1 MTIMIRKG
9 ETFRRVLRP
18 TAKPYIYK
26 PITAI
31 TKSAPVTITAP
42 NHGLVSGQL
51 VAIVSVKGMVEI
63 NSPLDSNGEPELTA
77 YRKVTVVDANTITIN
92 DINSSDFGT
101 YTSGGYLQFFTPI
114 DMTGCKARRSIKDR
128 EGGTLLLSLTTENG
142 GLVIDNT
149 AHTITEIIP
158 ASVTETLTWSR
169 GVSDLELVNTVSGEV
184 SKIITHGGSHIED
197 VVVLGEIT
205 T

>member
-1 MTIMIRKG
+1 MTITIRKG

-31 TKSAPVTITAP
+31 TKSAPVMITAP
-42 NHGLVSGQL
+42 SHGLVSGQL
-51 VAIVSVKGMVEI
+51 VAIVSVKGMREI
-63 NSPLDSNGEPELTA
+63 NSELDSNGEPVLTA
-77 YRKVTVVDANTITIN
+77 YRKVTVIDANTIAIN
-92 DINSSDFGT
+92 NVNSSDFGT

-114 DMTGCKARRSIKDR
+114 DMTGCTARRSIKDR

-142 GLVIDNT
+142 RLVIDNM

-158 ASVTETLTWSR
+158 ASVTEAITWRR
-169 GVSDLELVNTVSGEV
+169 GVSDLELVNTISGHV
-184 SKIITHGGSHIED
+184 SKIMTHGGSHIED

>member
-1 MTIMIRKG
+1 MTITIRKG
-9 ETFRRVLRP
+9 EAFRRVLRP

-31 TKSAPVTITAP
+31 TRSAPVMITAP
-42 NHGLVSGQL
+42 NHGLVSGQF
-51 VAIVSVKGMVEI
+51 VAIVSVKGMREI
-63 NSPLDSNGEPELTA
+63 NSELDANREPVLTA
-77 YRKVTVVDANTITIN
+77 YRKVTVVDPDTITIN
-92 DINSSDFGT
+92 EINSSDFGT
-101 YTSGGYLQFFTPI
+101 YTSGGYLQFLTPI
-114 DMTGCKARRSIKDR
+114 DMTGCTARRSIKDR
-128 EGGTLLLSLTTENG
+128 EDGTLLLSLTTANG

-158 ASVTETLTWSR
+158 ASVTESITWRR
-169 GVSDLELVNTVSGEV
+169 GVSDLELVNTVSGDV
-184 SKIITHGGSHIED
+184 IKIITQRGSHIED